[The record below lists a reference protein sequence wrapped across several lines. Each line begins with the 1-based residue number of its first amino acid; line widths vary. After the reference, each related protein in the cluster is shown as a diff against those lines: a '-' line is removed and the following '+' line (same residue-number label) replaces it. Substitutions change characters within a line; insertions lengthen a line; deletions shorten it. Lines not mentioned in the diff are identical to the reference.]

1 MAKNIQLYDYSGT
14 TKLYPTTVSGEVYHN
29 GNKLTN
35 VLSGIQVEL
44 ANIEG
49 DIADVNNTLQS
60 AIDDNTS
67 EISSIKSGN
76 STRDMMINDHEDRI
90 TSLEGKRVEDMEAIN
105 GNISSIQTTLQ
116 AGIEENSG
124 EISSIKSG
132 NSTRDLMISDHEDRI
147 TGLEIKGNESIQATK
162 IVYNGKTLDT
172 VLGDLSSD
180 ITAAHNRLDS
190 LTTIIDDLDK
200 RIGKLENPE

>member
-90 TSLEGKRVEDMEAIN
+90 TSLEGKRVEDMETIN
-105 GNISSIQTTLQ
+105 GNISSIQTTLL

-180 ITAAHNRLDS
+180 ITSAHSRLDN
-190 LTTIIDDLDK
+190 LVTIIDDLDK